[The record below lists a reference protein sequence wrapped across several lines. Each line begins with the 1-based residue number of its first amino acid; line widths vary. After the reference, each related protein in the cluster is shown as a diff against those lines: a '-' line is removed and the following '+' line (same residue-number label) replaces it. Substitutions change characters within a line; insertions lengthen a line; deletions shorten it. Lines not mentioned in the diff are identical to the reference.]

1 MMYSTYI
8 KRMIDVFISLL
19 TIPAFILMFLL
30 FAPLIYL
37 EDKGSFFFFAQR
49 LGKGGQI
56 FYMIKFR
63 TMTENAPDIRLPDGS
78 TYNSD
83 DDPRLTKIGK
93 FLRKT
98 SIDEIPQIINVIKGE
113 MSIIGPRPDTIDSL
127 ANYTSEEKTILSIR
141 PGITGFNQA
150 YYRNSIG
157 SKQKLKNDIYYV
169 NNISFLLDLKILFKT
184 VKTVLLKEN
193 VTNS

>member
-1 MMYSTYI
+1 
-8 KRMIDVFISLL
+8 MIDVFISLL